1 MQLNQLI
8 ESLPPHLLER
18 VRLLPRSSL
27 PEVSGGLVDRSRQG
41 FVLYWMCT
49 AMRVDENPALDVAR
63 HLASQLELPWLIYQ
77 GLSSRYPFASDR
89 HHALILQGARD
100 VQAEC
105 AQRSLPYLFNLETA
119 QPQSRSM
126 LRDLASRAS
135 LVIVEEMPT
144 DPPRNFL
151 ESLCRKISTPILALD
166 TACVVPMRLVGRAYD
181 RAFAYRDATA
191 KLLNQR
197 ISVPYV
203 ATGCDARPLQ
213 LSEAGY
219 SSIDLQ
225 DADLSGLI
233 STCDI
238 DHSIPPVSHTIGGLV
253 AGQQRW
259 QDFARAGLSK
269 YAKLRNNAL
278 VDGVSR
284 MSAYLHY
291 GMVSPFRLAREAK
304 RYGGEGAEKFIDE
317 LLIWRELAY
326 TYCFYNPEHS
336 TIASIPK
343 WAQQTL
349 LKHQSDPREQLYSW
363 DALAHAETADSLW
376 NAAQKSLLCNGELH
390 NNVRMTWGKAL
401 LNWTS
406 DAARALE
413 LLIDLNHRYALDG
426 RDPASYGGILW
437 CLGQFDRPFEPEQ
450 PIIGTVRPRPT
461 WQHAQRLS
469 PTEYGAKVASR
480 HRRSRKVAV
489 VGAGFAGLTAAHT
502 LVRQGF
508 DVTLFDKSQGPAG
521 RMSTRRADETEWDHG
536 AQYFTVRS
544 DLFRRNVD
552 AWIAEGVVER
562 WTAPIAAITNGVRS
576 EDSVVER
583 FVACPSMNSL
593 GKHLAAKLQ
602 SRNMQIH
609 YKTQVLKTERHD
621 ANRWQ
626 LRDTES
632 KVFGPFDDLIVTTP
646 APQSIAFLPTDGDEF
661 TAALASLSN
670 VAYDPCWA
678 VLLTL
683 AQPLDVDWGGA
694 FVNSGAIRWIARN
707 QTKPGRTTSVES
719 IVIHANSQFSK
730 ANLEASNERVIEKLI
745 DEFWSATGHKPVAVT
760 SAQAHRWRYSI
771 SLGDRILGVVSDATS
786 TVHFCGDWSHGS
798 RVEGAFLAG
807 IDAAGKV
814 MRQTVLNVTADDG
827 IYYDMPLFQS

>member
-8 ESLPPHLLER
+8 ESLPNHLRER
-18 VRLLPRSSL
+18 VRLFPRSSSQ
-27 PEVSGGLVDRSRQG
+27 EVSGELVDSSRQG

-63 HLASQLELPWLIYQ
+63 LLANQLDVPWLIYQ

-89 HHALILQGARD
+89 HHAFILQGALD

-105 AQRSLPYLFNLETA
+105 AKRSLPYLFNLETA

-126 LRDLASRAS
+126 LRDLASRAG

-144 DPPRNFL
+144 NPPRDFL
-151 ESLCRKISTPILALD
+151 ESLSRKTSTPILAVD

-197 ISVPYV
+197 ISAPYV
-203 ATGCDARPLQ
+203 EADCDARPLQ
-213 LSEAGY
+213 ISESEFA
-219 SSIDLQ
+219 SIDLQ
-225 DADLSGLI
+225 NADLSDLI

-259 QDFARAGLSK
+259 QDFERTGLSK

-304 RYGGEGAEKFIDE
+304 RHGGDGAEKFIDE

-326 TYCFYNPEHS
+326 AYCFYNPEHS

-450 PIIGTVRPRPT
+450 TIIGTVRPRPT

-469 PTEYGAKVASR
+469 PTEYVAKVASR
-480 HRRSRKVAV
+480 HRRSRHVAV
-489 VGAGFAGLTAAHT
+489 VGAGLAGLTAAHT
-502 LVRQGF
+502 LVRQGYQ
-508 DVTLFDKSQGPAG
+508 VTLFDKSQGPAG
-521 RMSTRRADETEWDHG
+521 RMSTRRTDQSEWDHG

-552 AWIAEGVVER
+552 AWVTEGVVER
-562 WTAPIAAITNGVRS
+562 WTAPIAALANGVRS

-602 SRNMQIH
+602 SRNVRIH
-609 YKTQVLKTERHD
+609 YKTQVLKIGRYGD
-621 ANRWQ
+621 CKWQ
-626 LRDTES
+626 LTDTES
-632 KVFGPFDDLIVTTP
+632 NIYGPFDDLIVTTP
-646 APQSIAFLPTDGDEF
+646 APQSIALLPDDRAEF
-661 TAALASLSN
+661 QPAIASMSS
-670 VAYDPCWA
+670 VTYDPCWA

-683 AQPLDVDWGGA
+683 VQRMEVDWGGA
-694 FVNSGAIRWIARN
+694 FINSVSIRWIARN
-707 QTKPGRTTSVES
+707 QTKPGRASNVES
-719 IVIHANSQFSK
+719 IVIHASSQFSK
-730 ANLEASNERVIEKLI
+730 ANLDAKSDGVIEKLT
-745 DEFWSATGHKPVAVT
+745 DELWSAIGHHPIVVT
-760 SAQAHRWRYSI
+760 SSQAHRWRYSI
-771 SLGDRILGVVSDATS
+771 SLGDQILGVVSDS
-786 TVHFCGDWSHGS
+786 TGTAHFCGDWSHGS
-798 RVEGAFLAG
+798 RVEGAFMAG

-814 MRQTVLNVTADDG
+814 MRQSVLNAPADDSL
-827 IYYDMPLFQS
+827 YDDMPLFQS